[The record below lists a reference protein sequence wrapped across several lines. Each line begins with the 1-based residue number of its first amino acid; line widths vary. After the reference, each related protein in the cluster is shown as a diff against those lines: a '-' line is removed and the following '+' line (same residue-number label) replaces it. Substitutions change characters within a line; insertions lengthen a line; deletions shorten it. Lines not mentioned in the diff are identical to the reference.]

1 MTGRLSGRMNKT
13 REQIELPWQRPGQAL
28 VWVVITCLAFLNGAC
43 SVRKYA
49 VNTLADALA
58 KSGQT
63 YSSDNDP
70 ELIRGAL
77 PFSLKLVESLL
88 AESPKHQ
95 GLLLAACQGF
105 TQYSFAFIQE
115 NADEIEAKDLAGSNA
130 LRLQARNLYL
140 RARNYG
146 LRGLDVKHSNFET
159 DLRQDSQSAVGRAT
173 VSDVALLYW
182 TAASWAGAIALSKD
196 NPELIADL
204 PYVEALI
211 DRALKLKEDFDY
223 GAIHTFLIAF
233 EPSRSGAKGDPAARS
248 RTHFE
253 RAMSLSSGQL
263 ASPLLSYAEVISIS
277 KQNKTEFQA
286 LLDQALK
293 IDVNARTEWRLQ
305 NLIMQRRAR
314 WLLSR
319 EGELFVE

>member
-1 MTGRLSGRMNKT
+1 MNKT
-13 REQIELPWQRPGQAL
+13 GEQIELQWWRSRQAL
-28 VWVVITCLAFLNGAC
+28 VWVMITCLAFLNGAC

-58 KSGQT
+58 QSGQT

-115 NADEIEAKDLAGSNA
+115 DADEIEAKDLAGANA

-146 LRGLDVKHSNFET
+146 LRGLEVKHNNFET
-159 DLRQDSQSAVGRAT
+159 ELRQDSQSAVGRTT
-173 VSDVALLYW
+173 VPDVPLLYW
-182 TAASWAGAIALSKD
+182 TAASWAGAITLSKD

-248 RTHFE
+248 RMHFE

-263 ASPLLSYAEVISIS
+263 ASPLVSYAEVISIS
-277 KQNKTEFQA
+277 EQNKTEFQS

-305 NLIMQRRAR
+305 NLIMQHRSR

>member
-1 MTGRLSGRMNKT
+1 MN
-13 REQIELPWQRPGQAL
+13 RPGEQIKLKRWRTNQAL
-28 VWVVITCLAFLNGAC
+28 VLMMMTYLAFLNGAC

-49 VNTLADALA
+49 VNTLADALSQ
-58 KSGQT
+58 SGKT
-63 YSSDNDP
+63 FSSDNDP

-105 TQYSFAFIQE
+105 TQYSYGFLQE
-115 NADEIEAKDLAGSNA
+115 DADEIEAKDLAGANA
-130 LRLQARNLYL
+130 LRSRAKNLYL

-146 LRGLDVKHSNFET
+146 LRGLDVKHSNFEKE
-159 DLRQDSQSAVGRAT
+159 LHEDSQTAVARTT
-173 VSDVALLYW
+173 VTDVSLLYW

-204 PYVEALI
+204 PFVEAMI
-211 DRALKLKEDFDY
+211 DRALKLREDFDY
-223 GAIHTFLIAF
+223 GAIHTFLITF
-233 EPSRSGAKGDPAARS
+233 EPTRQGVEGDPALRS
-248 RTHFE
+248 RAHFE
-253 RAMSLSSGQL
+253 RAMQLSSGQL
-263 ASPLLSYAEVISIS
+263 ASPLVSYAEVVSIS
-277 KQNKTEFQA
+277 KQNKAEFKA

-293 IDVNARTEWRLQ
+293 IDVEARPEWRLQ
-305 NLIMQRRAR
+305 NLIMQHRGR

-319 EGELFVE
+319 EDELFVE